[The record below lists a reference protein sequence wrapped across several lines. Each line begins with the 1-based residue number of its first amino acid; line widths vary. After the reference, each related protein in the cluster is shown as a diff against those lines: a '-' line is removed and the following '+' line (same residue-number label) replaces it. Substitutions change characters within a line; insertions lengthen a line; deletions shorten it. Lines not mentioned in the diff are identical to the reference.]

1 MNYELKNL
9 DFWDNEIKKLS
20 SKYLKSILKLCKKQ
34 QIKNMI
40 QKELEHRKI

>member
-9 DFWDNEIKKLS
+9 DFWSDEIKKAS
-20 SKYLKSILKLCKKQ
+20 SKYLKSILKLCKNV

-40 QKELEHRKI
+40 KKELEHRKF

>member
-20 SKYLKSILKLCKKQ
+20 SKYLKSILKLCKKYASVKDFQ
-34 QIKNMI
+34 F
-40 QKELEHRKI
+40 L